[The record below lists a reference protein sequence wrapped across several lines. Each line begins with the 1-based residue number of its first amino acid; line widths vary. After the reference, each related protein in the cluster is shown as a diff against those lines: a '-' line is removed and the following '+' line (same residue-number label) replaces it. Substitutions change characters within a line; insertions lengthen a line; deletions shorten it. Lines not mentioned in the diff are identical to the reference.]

1 MKAGRIMIIQGIKGS
16 SKTQR
21 NDEKDRKGSLD
32 LFNP

>member
-1 MKAGRIMIIQGIKGS
+1 MKAGRIMITQRVKGS
-16 SKTQR
+16 SKNQK